1 MKVLVL
7 PTFEA
12 CVGKKKGG
20 GEKGGGINYTTA
32 HLDLDA
38 I

>member
-1 MKVLVL
+1 MKVLVS

-12 CVGKKKGG
+12 CVGKKGG

-32 HLDLDA
+32 HLDLGA